1 MTREKI
7 IRSVVVWGWGAGIDC
22 KKKKTQKEL
31 LGKKTRRTV
40 GMMEMF

>member
-22 KKKKTQKEL
+22 KKKKNPKRTFGKKKREEL
-31 LGKKTRRTV
+31 L
-40 GMMEMF
+40 E